1 MPGHLIRRLNQRS
14 TAVFQDR
21 MKSTG
26 YDLTSVQFAALDL
39 LRRNPGIDQAGL
51 ASAIAYDR
59 ATIGEVVKRLEQKG
73 LVERTVNEQ
82 DRRARALHLTM
93 NGQDVIGRLRPVVHH
108 LQADILGNLT
118 DEERAQFTTLARKA
132 VALDDD

>member
-1 MPGHLIRRLNQRS
+1 
-14 TAVFQDR
+14 
-21 MKSTG
+21 MKSNG

-73 LVERTVNEQ
+73 LVERQVNEK
-82 DRRARALHLTM
+82 DRRARTLQLTAAGHHI
-93 NGQDVIGRLRPVVHH
+93 NGLLRPVVQH
-108 LQADILGNLT
+108 LQTDILGNLS
-118 DEERAQFTTLARKA
+118 DEERAQFTALARKA
-132 VALDDD
+132 VALDGG